1 MLPVE
6 LTAYISAPREKIY
19 DVIADLALR
28 PAWTDNY
35 QSEFR
40 LAHPKSYGEGAG
52 ARYLHDAPSWN
63 QWVETTIVEAD
74 RPRTIVERTKAG
86 RYGRSLGG
94 IWWDLEPAGS
104 GLTRVHVSILRDA
117 GTQRE
122 RFKEK
127 FGFRRWMK
135 RGTKASLERLRLI
148 FEEYP
153 DRPLARATVAGF
165 ETLTAPRF
173 GMHPQ
178 RAASGSRG

>member
-1 MLPVE
+1 MPSVE

-19 DVIADLALR
+19 DVVADLGLR

-40 LAHPKSYGEGAG
+40 LANPKSYGEGAG

-74 RPRTIVERTKAG
+74 RPRRIVERTKAG
-86 RYGRSLGG
+86 RYGRTQGS
-94 IWWDLEPAGS
+94 IVWDLEPAGS
-104 GLTRVHVSILRDA
+104 GLTRVTVAIVSEV
-117 GTQRE
+117 GTPRE

-127 FGFRRWMK
+127 LGFRRWLR

-165 ETLTAPRF
+165 EPLTAPRF
-173 GMHPQ
+173 GMHPR

>member
-1 MLPVE
+1 MPSVE

-19 DVIADLALR
+19 DVVADLGLR
-28 PAWTDNY
+28 PAWADNY

-40 LAHPKSYGEGAG
+40 LSNPKSYGEGAG
-52 ARYLHDAPSWN
+52 ARYLHAAPSWN
-63 QWVETTIVEAD
+63 QWVETTIGEAE

-94 IWWDLEPAGS
+94 ISWDLEPAGS
-104 GLTRVHVSILRDA
+104 GLTRVQVSILCEA
-117 GTQRE
+117 GTPRE

-127 FGFRRWMK
+127 LGFRRWMK

-165 ETLTAPRF
+165 ESLK
-173 GMHPQ
+173 
-178 RAASGSRG
+178 

>member
-19 DVIADLALR
+19 DVIADLAVR

-40 LAHPKSYGEGAG
+40 LAHPKSSGEGAG
-52 ARYLHDAPSWN
+52 ARYLHDAPMWN

-74 RPRTIVERTKAG
+74 RPRAIAERTKAG

-94 IWWDLEPAGS
+94 ILWELESAGS
-104 GLTRVHVSILRDA
+104 GLTRVHVSIECEV
-117 GTQRE
+117 GTPRE
-122 RFKEK
+122 RFKAK
-127 FGFRRWMK
+127 LGFRRWLK
-135 RGTKASLERLRLI
+135 RGTKVSLERLRLI

-153 DRPLARATVAGF
+153 DRPLARTTVAGF
-165 ETLTAPRF
+165 ESLKAPRF
-173 GMHPQ
+173 GMHPE
-178 RAASGSRG
+178 RSASGSRG